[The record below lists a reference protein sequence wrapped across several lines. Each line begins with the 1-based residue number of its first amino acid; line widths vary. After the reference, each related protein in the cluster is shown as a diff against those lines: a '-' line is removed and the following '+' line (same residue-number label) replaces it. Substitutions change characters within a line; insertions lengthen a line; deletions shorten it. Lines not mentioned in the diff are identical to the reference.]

1 MKKCTLFVALGS
13 FLIFSVIEN
22 AFAEE
27 TVGCPHDVGKGK
39 FKIRGKVGY
48 IQAQKCYS
56 DEVWKALHGTSPY
69 SEDYDK
75 MVDFPDGWH
84 QKVTKIALGMEYG
97 IIDRLSAGV
106 FSSYVMKE
114 MKRQIWSNT
123 ANKTVWKEV
132 RDNGL
137 EDIWFSIKYHI
148 FSKSPVWEDGFFLS
162 IGYKPSVMSNE
173 KIENGIGS
181 GTHDFKIVALSHP
194 HFTQRLFLCSDI
206 WYQYRGEIKD
216 IEGFSKSGWDLGNK
230 FGYRTFL
237 GYEFPNDKLVIVGG
251 PQGWMAENN
260 KDKDGNEVED
270 SKTYSHAA
278 IVKFRWQPFGDEEA
292 GSIDLG
298 VKIPYADKTPF
309 APIFVPTI
317 CGRIKF

>member
-148 FSKSPVWEDGFFLS
+148 F
-162 IGYKPSVMSNE
+162 
-173 KIENGIGS
+173 
-181 GTHDFKIVALSHP
+181 
-194 HFTQRLFLCSDI
+194 
-206 WYQYRGEIKD
+206 
-216 IEGFSKSGWDLGNK
+216 
-230 FGYRTFL
+230 
-237 GYEFPNDKLVIVGG
+237 
-251 PQGWMAENN
+251 
-260 KDKDGNEVED
+260 
-270 SKTYSHAA
+270 
-278 IVKFRWQPFGDEEA
+278 
-292 GSIDLG
+292 
-298 VKIPYADKTPF
+298 
-309 APIFVPTI
+309 
-317 CGRIKF
+317 